1 MRLRRQIFAST
12 TKRNIVFGE
21 ADPPFTGEI
30 ASCFASFRFINY
42 LSLLC
47 NHLPE
52 LRPAM
57 GAAAG
62 LVGTSV

>member
-21 ADPPFTGEI
+21 ADPPFTEI
-30 ASCFASFRFINY
+30 ASCFASFGFINY